1 MSTLKLNLCGN
12 SEPLVSYLKNF
23 AKIRNSLLLEID
35 TEIKAFVAKIFTMDR
50 SAIRFSSITFDE
62 CSISIVSDNNK
73 ERGSKRIKA
82 GILIQLN
89 KLIKILERFGSDV
102 DKEGKSNFIIRID
115 YDVMSNNGED
125 DYVATT
131 IAFENDQLRMKM
143 DGFKVSELI
152 YLDDEKFKN
161 DIFNVEDPV
170 SLTLTPDIISSVIK
184 TTDIIKV
191 DPHADIMCFYVE
203 GKDVFIC
210 DKQLDITSTNEEP
223 NFVYKIGTLET
234 EPGYP
239 IKANILREKFIQM
252 MDRVSCNYKFIL
264 GHRMGAG
271 GEYVVDRILMDSE
284 NGSTKVVIAIQNI

>member
-1 MSTLKLNLCGN
+1 MNLCGN

-35 TEIKAFVAKIFTMDR
+35 TEIKAFVAKIFTTDR

-62 CSISIVSDNNK
+62 CSISIVSDNGKN
-73 ERGSKRIKA
+73 RNGARIKA

-102 DKEGKSNFIIRID
+102 DNEGKSNFIIRVD
-115 YDVMSNNGED
+115 YDIMNNNGAD
-125 DYVATT
+125 DFVATS
-131 IAFENDQLRMKM
+131 IIFENDQLRMKM
-143 DGFKVSELI
+143 DGFKISELI

-170 SLTLTPDIISSVIK
+170 TLTLTPDTISSVVK

-191 DPHADIMCFYVE
+191 DAHSDIMCFYVK

-210 DKQLDITSTNEEP
+210 DRQIDVTAADTEP
-223 NFVYKIGTLET
+223 NFVYKIGLLDA
-234 EPGYP
+234 EPDYE
-239 IKANILREKFIQM
+239 ISANILREKFIQM
-252 MDRVSCNYKFIL
+252 MDKVNCNYKLIL
-264 GHRMGAG
+264 GHRATGS